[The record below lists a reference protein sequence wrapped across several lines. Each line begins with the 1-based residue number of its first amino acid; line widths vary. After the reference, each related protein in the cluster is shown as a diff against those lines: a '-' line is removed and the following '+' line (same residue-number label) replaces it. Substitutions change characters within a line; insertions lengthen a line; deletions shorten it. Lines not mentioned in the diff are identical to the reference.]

1 MSLRAGVEKRR
12 ARNEN
17 KNNKHRFVNSYHNI
31 RNTMRPQ
38 VKDHI
43 PYFLKYIDL
52 IPEGEIIPAL
62 KANHQSTLEF
72 IESIPRQK
80 VNYFYE
86 EGKWT
91 VKQVINHIID
101 TERILSYRALRFARG
116 DSQLL
121 PGFDENLY
129 AANANLAETNMQLLM
144 DEFDSVR
151 LSTILLFKQL
161 SEKQL
166 LLKGNMA
173 SGETNVLSLGYFI
186 CGHAQHHVNVIK
198 ERYL

>member
-1 MSLRAGVEKRR
+1 
-12 ARNEN
+12 
-17 KNNKHRFVNSYHNI
+17 
-31 RNTMRPQ
+31 MRPQ
-38 VKDHI
+38 AKDHI
-43 PYFLKYIDL
+43 PYFSKYIDL
-52 IPEGEIIPAL
+52 IPEGDVISAL
-62 KANHQSTLEF
+62 KANHQAILDF
-72 IESIPRQK
+72 IEEIPRLK

-116 DSQLL
+116 DGQQVL
-121 PGFDENLY
+121 GFDENLY
-129 AANANLAETNMQLLM
+129 AANANLTNTNTQILA

-151 LSTILLFKQL
+151 LSNILMFKQL
-161 SEKQL
+161 SEKEL
-166 LLKGNMA
+166 LLKGKMA
-173 SGETNVLSLGYFI
+173 SGEVNVLSLGYFL